1 MLLYQG
7 SEFVRGNKFKD
18 SKGNVLTFEKN
29 TKDGKLFSTADG
41 HKVALTESQVA
52 KLKLTDEKTRKAIK
66 EVKKINE
73 GELLNY
79 DALGMKDYMVFYDSY
94 ANLGREEDTKTIYTD
109 DLDGTINKLEKEHN
123 SGTITVYQKT
133 KGYRFKNASDYEQDR
148 KDVKEAEET
157 KWKIEII
164 VNGELTYYNRLTN
177 NDIQEILSVAN
188 SIEPNI
194 QYESEGK

>member
-29 TKDGKLFSTADG
+29 TKDGKLFSTVDG

-109 DLDGTINKLEKEHN
+109 DLDSTINKLEKEHN

-177 NDIQEILSVAN
+177 SDIQEILSVAN

>member
-41 HKVALTESQVA
+41 HKVALTEGQVA
-52 KLKLTDEKTRKAIK
+52 KLKLTDEKTRKAVK
-66 EVKKINE
+66 EVKKMNE
-73 GELLNY
+73 GKLLN
-79 DALGMKDYMVFYDSY
+79 K
-94 ANLGREEDTKTIYTD
+94 
-109 DLDGTINKLEKEHN
+109 
-123 SGTITVYQKT
+123 
-133 KGYRFKNASDYEQDR
+133 QDR

-164 VNGELTYYNRLTN
+164 VNGELTYYSRMAYS
-177 NDIQEILSVAN
+177 DIQEILSVAN